1 MAQLKENVDTV
12 NIDLSE
18 EILAE
23 IEALHER
30 QPNPAP

>member
-1 MAQLKENVDTV
+1 MAQLKENIESV
-12 NIDLSE
+12 NVELSE
-18 EILAE
+18 EILSE